1 MPGYEKP
8 PQPPFELNQT
18 PEQVMQVTHDGIAK
32 SKASLDLLAAKP
44 MTEWTFAGFVL
55 PFAED
60 ENNTVLE
67 STLVQI
73 YGYVSK
79 EKELRDAS
87 RAAIQLWNEH
97 EREVFTRPD
106 LFNGIDAVYKQCQDG
121 SIVLDA
127 EERHYLDQVHLKFR
141 RNAVHIEGETKE
153 QYQALQKRIDQLS
166 KECLRNVQEDAEGLW
181 FEEAELNGV
190 SEEYLASR
198 ERDADNKMFVGLKKN
213 DIYVVSRF
221 ATEESTRRRMYIA
234 YENKCPQNVALF
246 EELVNCRARVANLL
260 GYASY
265 AEYTIQGRMLTLP
278 QVMELLLS
286 DNTMK
291 QVADKADSERAIL
304 MEAKKQFLI
313 KQGKPE
319 DEIDPRIHIWDHNF
333 YSHVVRKERFDID
346 DKAVSEYFPL
356 NHTLAGMLKIF
367 EQIFGLH
374 FEPVTSGAWV
384 WDKSVIVSAV
394 WNEEALGGEFLGYVY
409 FDLFERP
416 GKFNSNCNA
425 YIAPGF
431 TEGKRF
437 YPGIVL
443 LASFSPVAPILIR
456 HRQVI
461 TLFHELGHTIH
472 YLVGKTRFASTYGT
486 STSHDFVE
494 IPSKMLEYWCWNP
507 SILHSL
513 SRHYAYTSDEEK
525 EAYLKSHEKLPAEKP
540 PIDLFERLNAAKE
553 VNEACGMQTQLHF
566 TLYDLTVHGS
576 TPVEDLSALY
586 NRMRREITTRV
597 GPESHGGDDHWGFG
611 QASFQH
617 FFKNYAAG
625 YYVYFLGNAYSAIMF
640 NTRFQNNPLDEA
652 EGRRYRDI
660 VLGKGGGLPQ
670 LPLLKEF
677 VGGELDTSKIFSV

>member
-1 MPGYEKP
+1 MPEYEKP
-8 PQPPFELNQT
+8 PQPPFALNQT
-18 PEQVMQVTHDGIAK
+18 PEQVIQVTQDGIAK
-32 SKASLDLLAAKP
+32 SKARLDLLTAKP
-44 MTEWTFAGFVL
+44 MIEWTFTGFVL

-79 EKELRDAS
+79 DKELRDAS
-87 RAAIQLWNEH
+87 RTALQLWNEH
-97 EREVFTRPD
+97 ECEVFARPD
-106 LFNGIDAVYKQCQDG
+106 LFKCIDAVYKKCEDG
-121 SIVLDA
+121 SITLDA
-127 EERHYLDQVHLKFR
+127 EEKHYLDQVHLKFR
-141 RNAVHIEGETKE
+141 RNAVHIVGETKE
-153 QYQALQKRIDQLS
+153 QYQTLQKRIDHL
-166 KECLRNVQEDAEGLW
+166 K
-181 FEEAELNGV
+181 AELNGV
-190 SEEYLASR
+190 TEEYLASR
-198 ERDADNKMFVGLKKN
+198 ERDADNKVFVGLKKN

-234 YENKCPQNVALF
+234 YENKCAQNVALF
-246 EELVNCRARVANLL
+246 EELVSCRARVAKLL

-265 AEYTIQGRMLTLP
+265 AKYTIQGRMLTLP

-286 DNTMK
+286 DETRK

-319 DEIDPRIHIWDHNF
+319 DEIDSRIHLWDMNF
-333 YSHVVRKERFDID
+333 YSHAVRRERFDID
-346 DKAVSEYFPL
+346 DRAVSEYFPL
-356 NHTLAGMLKIF
+356 DHTLAGMLKIF

-384 WDKSVIVSAV
+384 WDESVTVSAV

-431 TEGKRF
+431 TEGKRV

-456 HRQVI
+456 HRQVV

-525 EAYLKSHEKLPAEKP
+525 EAYLKSYENLPAEKP

-553 VNEACGMQTQLHF
+553 VNEACGMQNQLHF

-576 TPVEDLSALY
+576 TPVEDLPALF
-586 NRMRREITTRV
+586 NRMGREITSRI
-597 GPESHGGDDHWGFG
+597 GPESHGGGDNWGCG

-617 FFKNYAAG
+617 FFRNYAAG
-625 YYVYFLGNAYSAIMF
+625 YYVYFLGDAYLAIMF
-640 NTRFQNNPLDEA
+640 NTRFQKNPLDEA
-652 EGRRYRDI
+652 EGRRYRHI
-660 VLGKGGGLPQ
+660 VLGKGGGVPQ

-677 VGGELDTSKIFSV
+677 VGGELDTSKIFGV